1 MSEFLDT
8 LGPLL
13 NAREMARIF
22 GVTVSQFYRRE
33 RSGEFTVFQVSP
45 ALGLRRY
52 SKSIVLRYLAG
63 EAIDRPERV
72 FGRKRRSR
80 HVA

>member
-1 MSEFLDT
+1 MSATET

-33 RSGEFTVFQVSP
+33 RSGQFDRFKVQP
-45 ALGLRRY
+45 ALGPRCY
-52 SKSIVLRYLAG
+52 SKSLVERYLDG
-63 EAIDRPERV
+63 EPIDQPARV
-72 FGRKRRSR
+72 FGRKR
-80 HVA
+80 HG